1 MKLRSINNKAG
12 LLMKILIS
20 HPTGNR
26 NVRAVI
32 AATAVAECLHE
43 FDTTLSF
50 NPRAAW
56 LKILPAGIRAECL
69 RRSFLAPRHQVWTHP
84 WREMARMLFPIVGL
98 QRFLRHET

>member
-1 MKLRSINNKAG
+1 MKLSGTNNKAG
-12 LLMKILIS
+12 ASMKILIS

-32 AATAVAECLHE
+32 AAMAGVECLHE

-50 NPRAAW
+50 NPRTAW

-69 RRSFLAPRHQVWTHP
+69 RRSFPAPQQQVWTHP
-84 WREMARMLFPIVGL
+84 CREIARMVFPKVGL
-98 QRFLRHET
+98 QR